1 MWSLED
7 KISEANIGDLLRVV
21 YTNKEYAVFDISVFN
36 VGSVTRVICTNNWHK
51 YQNIG
56 DNGYSFT
63 IPLYTEEV
71 ETIKAYLC
79 KIFVK
84 IEKLDNWEKNQEFG
98 AFLKKEW
105 GISYWHY
112 KKLKAL
118 YNKNKNIY

>member
-21 YTNKEYAVFDISVFN
+21 YTDKEYAVFDISVFN
-36 VGSVTRVICTNNWHK
+36 IGSVTRVICTNNWEK

-56 DNGYSFT
+56 DDGYSFI
-63 IPLYTEEV
+63 IPLYTEEI

-79 KIFVK
+79 KRFVK
-84 IEKLDNWEKNQEFG
+84 IEKLDNWEKSQKFE

-118 YNKNKNIY
+118 YRANHNIY